1 MDTEDWG
8 VAVGRVVAGKE
19 PAIYQ
24 HASPNWCTKVECLP
38 VVLPELEVVAP
49 LLMDA
54 GPMLAP
60 TNVADTASAEETAAT
75 RPRPLLAV
83 LQQLLLVP
91 FTEQQKSPFLT
102 AEPWHS
108 TTQLAS
114 PDTNI
119 NLTRDISAA
128 ECLPEVQNVGQVAAL
143 YVLSVQ
149 PPL

>member
-1 MDTEDWG
+1 MDTSDWG
-8 VAVGRVVAGKE
+8 VAVGRDVAVKE
-19 PAIYQ
+19 
-24 HASPNWCTKVECLP
+24 P

-114 PDTNI
+114 P
-119 NLTRDISAA
+119 
-128 ECLPEVQNVGQVAAL
+128 EVQNVGQVAAL